1 MKLKVLMPLF
11 ISIAIFVMSLFV
23 YVKNDNQKKNMVLK
37 LDNYIINI
45 KDIPSTD
52 NTFLNNKIKE
62 FISRTQKQF
71 FLQNDFLQEDDVQFS
86 IYGSIEDS
94 DNIRTLSL
102 HAEYKKDIYNKLDEK
117 NIYYDINK
125 NKEILLNDYLQNT
138 DDISALSE
146 LICLELQRILAEKTI
161 TICEEEL
168 KMMSDLNNFQYVDYK
183 LDEDGLELSYIIK
196 QPQDLKVSI
205 HLSYAQINSYLK
217 SEYQKK
223 VDYSIKRD
231 LTLFAGKKLIA
242 FTFDDGPN
250 TATTEVL
257 LNGLSKYNAKV
268 TFFVLGNKVNSNSAI
283 LKRAYDEGNQIG
295 SHTYN
300 HKNLVKLNEAQI
312 KAEINNTASV
322 VKNIIG
328 VEPTALRPPYGNT
341 NAYVRNNV
349 NVPIILWNIDPLD
362 WKYRDKN
369 VVKENIV
376 KNAKDGAIVLVHD
389 IYMSSVEGALLAM
402 EDLYKDGFAFVTI
415 DEMMQL
421 KGITWQKGKYYYNF

>member
-11 ISIAIFVMSLFV
+11 ISIAIFVTSLFV
-23 YVKNDNQKKNMVLK
+23 YVKNDNQKENMVLK

-71 FLQNDFLQEDDVQFS
+71 FLQNDFLQEHDVQFS

-102 HAEYKKDIYNKLDEK
+102 YAEYKEDTYNKLEEK
-117 NIYYDINK
+117 NIYYDINQ
-125 NKEILLNDYLQNT
+125 NKEILLSDYLQNP
-138 DDISALSE
+138 DDLSGLSE
-146 LICLELQRILAEKTI
+146 LICLELQRILVEKNI
-161 TICEEEL
+161 SISEEEL
-168 KMMSDLNNFQYVDYK
+168 KRMSDLNNFQYVGYK
-183 LDEDGLELSYIIK
+183 LSEDGLELSYIIK
-196 QPQDLKVSI
+196 QPQDLKISI
-205 HLSYAQINSYLK
+205 QLSYTQINFYLK

-223 VDYSIKRD
+223 EDYSIKRD
-231 LTLFAGKKLIA
+231 LTSFAGKKLIA

-268 TFFVLGNKVNSNSAI
+268 TFFVLGNKVNSNSTI

-300 HKNLVKLNEAQI
+300 HKNLIKLNEAQI

-369 VVKENIV
+369 IVKENIV

-402 EDLYKDGFAFVTI
+402 EELYKDGFAFVTI

-421 KGITWQKGKYYYNF
+421 KGITWQKGKYYYSF

>member
-11 ISIAIFVMSLFV
+11 ISIAIFVTSLFV
-23 YVKNDNQKKNMVLK
+23 YVKNDNQKENMVLK

-71 FLQNDFLQEDDVQFS
+71 FLQNDFLQEHDVQFS

-102 HAEYKKDIYNKLDEK
+102 YAEYKEDTYNKLEEK
-117 NIYYDINK
+117 NIYYDINQ
-125 NKEILLNDYLQNT
+125 NKEILLSDYLQNP
-138 DDISALSE
+138 DDLSGLSE
-146 LICLELQRILAEKTI
+146 LICLELQRILVEKNI
-161 TICEEEL
+161 SISEEEL
-168 KMMSDLNNFQYVDYK
+168 KRMSDLNNFQYVGYK
-183 LDEDGLELSYIIK
+183 LSEDGLELSYIIK
-196 QPQDLKVSI
+196 QPQDLKISI
-205 HLSYAQINSYLK
+205 QLSYTQINFYLK

-223 VDYSIKRD
+223 EDYSIKRD
-231 LTLFAGKKLIA
+231 LTSFVGKKLIA

-268 TFFVLGNKVNSNSAI
+268 TFFVLGNKVNSNSTI

-300 HKNLVKLNEAQI
+300 HKNLIKLNEAQI

-369 VVKENIV
+369 IVKENIV

-402 EDLYKDGFAFVTI
+402 EELYKDGFAFVTI

-421 KGITWQKGKYYYNF
+421 KGITWQKGKYYYSF

>member
-1 MKLKVLMPLF
+1 MKVKVLIPLF
-11 ISIAIFVMSLFV
+11 ISIAIFTISLFV
-23 YVKNDNQKKNMVLK
+23 YVKNDNQKQNIVLK
-37 LDNYIINI
+37 LDNYTISIENI
-45 KDIPSTD
+45 PNTD
-52 NTFLNNKIKE
+52 NLFLNNEIKE
-62 FISRTQKQF
+62 FIKKSQKQF
-71 FLQNDFLQEDDVQFS
+71 FSQNDFLQEEAVQFS
-86 IYGSIEDS
+86 IYGDVENS
-94 DNIRTLSL
+94 DNIRILSL
-102 HAEYKKDIYNKLDEK
+102 HAEYKKGIYNKLNEK
-117 NIYYDINK
+117 NIYYDTNQ

-138 DDISALSE
+138 DDTNALSE
-146 LICLELQRILAEKTI
+146 LICLELQKILLEKNI
-161 TICEEEL
+161 SISEEEL
-168 KMMSDLNNFQYVDYK
+168 KIMSDLNNFQYVDYK
-183 LDEDGLELSYIIK
+183 LNEAGLELSYIIK
-196 QPQDLKVSI
+196 QPQDLKTSI
-205 HLSYAQINSYLK
+205 HLSYDQINSYLK
-217 SEYQKK
+217 SECQKK

-231 LTLFAGKKLIA
+231 LTPFAGKKLIA

-268 TFFVLGNKVNSNSAI
+268 TFFVLGNKVNSNSTI

-300 HKNLVKLNEAQI
+300 HKNLIKLNEAQI

-369 VVKENIV
+369 IVKENIV
-376 KNAKDGAIVLVHD
+376 KNAKDGDIVLVHD

-402 EDLYKDGFAFVTI
+402 EELYKNGFAFVTI

-421 KGITWQKGKYYYNF
+421 KGITWQKGKYYYSF

>member
-1 MKLKVLMPLF
+1 MKVKVLIPLF
-11 ISIAIFVMSLFV
+11 ISIAIFTISLFV
-23 YVKNDNQKKNMVLK
+23 YVKNDNQKQNIVLK
-37 LDNYIINI
+37 LDNYTISIENI
-45 KDIPSTD
+45 PNTD
-52 NTFLNNKIKE
+52 NLFLNNEIKE
-62 FISRTQKQF
+62 FIKKSQKQF
-71 FLQNDFLQEDDVQFS
+71 FSQNDFLQEEAVQFS
-86 IYGSIEDS
+86 IYGDVENS
-94 DNIRTLSL
+94 DNIRILSL
-102 HAEYKKDIYNKLDEK
+102 HAEYKKGIYNKLNEK
-117 NIYYDINK
+117 NIYYDTNQ

-138 DDISALSE
+138 DDTSALSE
-146 LICLELQRILAEKTI
+146 LICLELQKILLEKNI
-161 TICEEEL
+161 SISEEEL
-168 KMMSDLNNFQYVDYK
+168 KIMSDLNNFQYVDYK
-183 LDEDGLELSYIIK
+183 LNEAGLELNYIIK
-196 QPQDLKVSI
+196 QPQDLKTSI
-205 HLSYAQINSYLK
+205 HLSYDQINSYLK

-231 LTLFAGKKLIA
+231 LTPFAGKKLIA

-300 HKNLVKLNEAQI
+300 HKNLIKLNEAQI

-328 VEPTALRPPYGNT
+328 VEPTALRPPYGNA

-369 VVKENIV
+369 IVKENIV
-376 KNAKDGAIVLVHD
+376 KNAKDGDIVLVHD

-402 EDLYKDGFAFVTI
+402 EELYKNGFAFVTI

-421 KGITWQKGKYYYNF
+421 KGITWQKGKYYYSF

>member
-1 MKLKVLMPLF
+1 MNE
-11 ISIAIFVMSLFV
+11 A
-23 YVKNDNQKKNMVLK
+23 
-37 LDNYIINI
+37 
-45 KDIPSTD
+45 
-52 NTFLNNKIKE
+52 
-62 FISRTQKQF
+62 
-71 FLQNDFLQEDDVQFS
+71 
-86 IYGSIEDS
+86 
-94 DNIRTLSL
+94 
-102 HAEYKKDIYNKLDEK
+102 
-117 NIYYDINK
+117 
-125 NKEILLNDYLQNT
+125 
-138 DDISALSE
+138 
-146 LICLELQRILAEKTI
+146 
-161 TICEEEL
+161 
-168 KMMSDLNNFQYVDYK
+168 
-183 LDEDGLELSYIIK
+183 GLELSYIIK
-196 QPQDLKVSI
+196 QPQDLKTSI
-205 HLSYAQINSYLK
+205 HLSYDQINSYLK

-231 LTLFAGKKLIA
+231 LTPFAGKKLIA

-268 TFFVLGNKVNSNSAI
+268 TFFVLGNKVNSNSTI
-283 LKRAYDEGNQIG
+283 LKRAYDEGTQIG

-300 HKNLVKLNEAQI
+300 HKNLIKLNEAQI

-369 VVKENIV
+369 IVKENIV
-376 KNAKDGAIVLVHD
+376 KNAKDGDIVLVHD

-402 EDLYKDGFAFVTI
+402 EELYKNGFAFVTI

-421 KGITWQKGKYYYNF
+421 KGITWQKGKYYYSF

>member
-1 MKLKVLMPLF
+1 MKVKLLIPLF
-11 ISIAIFVMSLFV
+11 ISIAIFTISLFV
-23 YVKNDNQKKNMVLK
+23 YVKNDNKKQNRVLK
-37 LDNYIINI
+37 LDNYTISIENVP
-45 KDIPSTD
+45 KTD
-52 NTFLNNKIKE
+52 NPFLNNEIKE
-62 FISRTQKQF
+62 FVKKAQKQF
-71 FLQNDFLQEDDVQFS
+71 FSQNDFLQEEAVQFS
-86 IYGSIEDS
+86 IYGDVENS
-94 DNIRTLSL
+94 DNIRILSL
-102 HAEYKKDIYNKLDEK
+102 HAEYKKGIYNKLNEK
-117 NIYYDINK
+117 NIYYDTNQ

-138 DDISALSE
+138 DDTSALSE
-146 LICLELQRILAEKTI
+146 LICLELQKILLEKNI
-161 TICEEEL
+161 SISEEEL
-168 KMMSDLNNFQYVDYK
+168 KIMSDLNNFQYVDYK
-183 LDEDGLELSYIIK
+183 LNEAGLELNYIIK
-196 QPQDLKVSI
+196 QPQDLKTSI
-205 HLSYAQINSYLK
+205 HLSYDQINSYLK

-231 LTLFAGKKLIA
+231 LTPFAGKKLIA

-300 HKNLVKLNEAQI
+300 HKNLIKLNEAQI

-328 VEPTALRPPYGNT
+328 VEPTALRPPYGNA

-369 VVKENIV
+369 IVKENIV
-376 KNAKDGAIVLVHD
+376 KNAKDGDIVLVHD

-402 EDLYKDGFAFVTI
+402 EELYKNGFAFVTI

-421 KGITWQKGKYYYNF
+421 KGITWQKGKYYYSF